1 MGRQTNI
8 YIYGSGMKKE
18 IDLLKKHEGLR
29 LKPYRCSAGKLTIG
43 YGRNLD
49 DVGISEEEAEMLLL
63 NDLLTANIEVEN
75 RFLWFQELDE
85 VRKAVVVNMIFNLG
99 IARFSAFKKTISLI
113 EEGSYSEAAQEMLD
127 SRWANQ
133 VGSRANELSEM
144 MRTGLWPE
152 EI

>member
-1 MGRQTNI
+1 
-8 YIYGSGMKKE
+8 MKKE

-29 LKPYRCSAGKLTIG
+29 LKPYRCSADKLTIG

>member
-1 MGRQTNI
+1 
-8 YIYGSGMKKE
+8 
-18 IDLLKKHEGLR
+18 
-29 LKPYRCSAGKLTIG
+29 
-43 YGRNLD
+43 
-49 DVGISEEEAEMLLL
+49 
-63 NDLLTANIEVEN
+63 
-75 RFLWFQELDE
+75 
-85 VRKAVVVNMIFNLG
+85 MIFNLG

>member
-1 MGRQTNI
+1 
-8 YIYGSGMKKE
+8 MKKE

-75 RFLWFQELDE
+75 RFVWFEDLDE

>member
-1 MGRQTNI
+1 
-8 YIYGSGMKKE
+8 MKKE

-43 YGRNLD
+43 YGHNLD

-75 RFLWFQELDE
+75 RFVWFEDLDE

>member
-1 MGRQTNI
+1 
-8 YIYGSGMKKE
+8 MKKE

>member
-1 MGRQTNI
+1 
-8 YIYGSGMKKE
+8 MKKE

-29 LKPYRCSAGKLTIG
+29 LKPYRCSADKLTVG

-75 RFLWFQELDE
+75 RFVWFEDLDE

>member
-1 MGRQTNI
+1 
-8 YIYGSGMKKE
+8 MKKE

-29 LKPYRCSAGKLTIG
+29 LKPYRCSADKLTIG

-75 RFLWFQELDE
+75 RFVWFEDLDE